1 MTKLELLEDT
11 VKYYSEN
18 TRRRAVVK
26 KESGA
31 TECMYTTDDGQH
43 CAVGRWLQPNYQN
56 TDWLDNEGCSADD
69 LLKGCSV
76 NDYRY
81 EVDDLFVE
89 GVRHIPAWFWMDL
102 QQLHDNDVFWD
113 KDGLTEAGVEKVDE
127 LREDIK
133 VITGE

>member
-11 VKYYSEN
+11 VKYYSED
-18 TRRRAVVK
+18 TSRRAVVK
-26 KESGA
+26 LKSGA

-89 GVRHIPAWFWMDL
+89 GVRHIPAWFWINHVL
-102 QQLHDNDVFWD
+102 LHDNDVFWD
-113 KDGLTEAGVEKVDE
+113 KDGITQAGVEKVDE
-127 LREDIK
+127 LKED
-133 VITGE
+133 ITGE

>member
-11 VKYYSEN
+11 VKYYSED
-18 TRRRAVVK
+18 TSRRAVVK
-26 KESGA
+26 GRVT

-56 TDWLDNEGCSADD
+56 TKWVDNEGCSADD
-69 LLKGCSV
+69 LINGISD
-76 NDYRY
+76 NNHQY

-113 KDGLTEAGVEKVDE
+113 KDGITQAGVEKVDE